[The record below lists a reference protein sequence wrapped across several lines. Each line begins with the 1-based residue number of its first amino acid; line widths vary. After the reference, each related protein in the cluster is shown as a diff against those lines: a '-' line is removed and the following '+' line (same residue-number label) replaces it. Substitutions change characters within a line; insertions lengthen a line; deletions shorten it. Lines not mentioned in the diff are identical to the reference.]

1 MNDERLQNRN
11 DHHSTWNMS
20 PGKKKIIS
28 APNRNTKYFRNT
40 KTVNLIFN
48 KCSVS

>member
-20 PGKKKIIS
+20 PGKKKSLVHRIGIL
-28 APNRNTKYFRNT
+28 NTLGILK
-40 KTVNLIFN
+40 L
-48 KCSVS
+48 